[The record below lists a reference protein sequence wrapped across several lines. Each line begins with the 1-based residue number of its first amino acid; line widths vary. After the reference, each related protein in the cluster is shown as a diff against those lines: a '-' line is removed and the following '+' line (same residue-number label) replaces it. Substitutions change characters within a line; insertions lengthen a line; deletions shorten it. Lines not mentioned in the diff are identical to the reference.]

1 MVKTRFVC
9 VSDTHGYGTREAAF
23 RLPKGD
29 VLVHAGDITNRG
41 TVEEFR
47 KSAQW
52 ILEADFEVKIVIAGN
67 HDAPLDREFYS
78 HHTEFFHGQK
88 AEPSDKCMELITTE
102 GITYLDHTSKTIRLK
117 GANGPKTMFKVFGSA
132 RHPTSARRIVG
143 WNAPFGYSVDSP
155 EEARQWWSHIP
166 SDADVVVTHTP
177 AKNHLD
183 LTTHH
188 GNIGCEYLRQ
198 ALWKIRPRLSICGH
212 VHEARGYERVKWDV
226 NDMEPEATGTFGEIS
241 TTVGTLP
248 PRESKKM
255 SRVDLTGKTY
265 PRLANEGPMDPA
277 RNETCFINASILAT
291 HYPHPGG
298 RKFNAP
304 IVVDIDLPLDGEQ
317 GQQQN

>member
-29 VLVHAGDITNRG
+29 VLIHAGDITNKG

-47 KSAQW
+47 NSAQW
-52 ILEADFEVKIVIAGN
+52 IREADFEVKIVIAGN
-67 HDAPLDREFYS
+67 HDAPLDKELYKG
-78 HHTEFFHGQK
+78 HTKFFHGK
-88 AEPSDKCMELITTE
+88 KVVNSDECLDLISAG

-117 GANGPKTMFKVFGSA
+117 RKNGPKTMFKVFGSA
-132 RHPTSARRIVG
+132 RHPTNAFG
-143 WNAPFGYSVDSP
+143 WNSPFGYPANSP
-155 EEARQWWSHIP
+155 DDARKWWSQIP

-198 ALWKIRPRLSICGH
+198 ALWSVRPRLSICGH
-212 VHEARGYERVKWDV
+212 VHEARGYERVIWDV
-226 NDMEPEATGTFGEIS
+226 DDTKPGTFGEIS

-265 PRLANEGPMDPA
+265 PRLANEGPKDPA
-277 RNETCFINASILAT
+277 RSETCFINAAILAT
-291 HYPHPGG
+291 HYPHAGG

-304 IVVDIDLPLDGEQ
+304 IVIDIDLPLDDEQ
-317 GQQQN
+317 EPDQN